1 MMSDAN
7 KAAGQGRD
15 LRILTVCPLC
25 QAQYNPLKTQVMA
38 ERDDAHLLYLQCRQC
53 GSAVMAVVT
62 NDANGLSTVGA
73 VTDLQ
78 SDEVLPAQER
88 EPMSDDDVIALHAWL
103 QATADRLP
111 GLASFSSRST

>member
-1 MMSDAN
+1 MTPDAHQSN
-7 KAAGQGRD
+7 APGRD

-73 VTDLQ
+73 VTDLL
-78 SDEVLPAQER
+78 SHEVLAAQER
-88 EPMSDDDVIALHAWL
+88 DPIGEDDVIAVHAWL
-103 QATADRLP
+103 QGSAGRISDL
-111 GLASFSSRST
+111 LSFSST